1 MFVIETFYKGDNC
14 NNHQHKCKEVII
26 CNVHKHHPFLK
37 TRNRW
42 EHVPGCLIK
51 YIIVTVHTLRACTV
65 TASAHLKSPT
75 ARGAMRQWRMFSTYR
90 SGAKTRCPET
100 ITSSATMPCSRVHG
114 TV

>member
-1 MFVIETFYKGDNC
+1 MFVIEAFYKGDNC

-51 YIIVTVHTLRACTV
+51 YIIVNVLNWIGLSNLGLSCPVSKNLR
-65 TASAHLKSPT
+65 
-75 ARGAMRQWRMFSTYR
+75 W
-90 SGAKTRCPET
+90 
-100 ITSSATMPCSRVHG
+100 
-114 TV
+114 